1 MQYRTGTLDNQKLAC
16 RNGRTTNSRCQL
28 CHEHD
33 SQIHMLSGCK
43 HETMRNMVTE
53 RHNIASRIIMKAV
66 SKGAYARNVIY
77 TDIGSDAKLMEQ
89 NLIRPQQSAN
99 KILPSWFLPHLSDTD
114 LQSSSRPDA
123 IIVLPTT
130 GCGRRPVPHIKDLP
144 ISDWDVHLIEVK
156 YCDDTRH
163 EDQLKR
169 AAEQHKRLVSIL
181 KAQGCSKVSLHI
193 ILLGVVGTIYNSL
206 TEVPLSKLGLDHCKV
221 KKLTHSLHTHSVQY
235 ATKIIKT
242 SRKLSYQQNNANG
255 VNGVSRNPPDPH

>member
-1 MQYRTGTLDNQKLAC
+1 M
-16 RNGRTTNSRCQL
+16 
-28 CHEHD
+28 
-33 SQIHMLSGCK
+33 
-43 HETMRNMVTE
+43 
-53 RHNIASRIIMKAV
+53 
-66 SKGAYARNVIY
+66 
-77 TDIGSDAKLMEQ
+77 
-89 NLIRPQQSAN
+89 
-99 KILPSWFLPHLSDTD
+99 
-114 LQSSSRPDA
+114 
-123 IIVLPTT
+123 
-130 GCGRRPVPHIKDLP
+130 P

-169 AAEQHKRLVSIL
+169 AAEQHKRLVSVL

-221 KKLTHSLHTHSVQY
+221 KKLTHSLHTHSVQF

-255 VNGVSRNPPDPH
+255 VNGVSRNSPDPH